1 MYPKSSDI
9 IESVD
14 NAFLFIVI
22 ISVIILLGVT
32 FTMIYFVIR
41 YSRKRN
47 PVPTNIEGNVW
58 LEATWI
64 AIPVI
69 LVLAMFYVGFSS
81 FKVLRTIPENAMQI
95 KVTGQMWK
103 WSFTYENGKASDTL
117 YVPINQPI
125 KLNLTSVDVNHS
137 FYIPAYR
144 IKEDVVPGID
154 NYLSFTPDELGS
166 YDVACAEYCG
176 MKHSYM
182 YTKVIVVTEN
192 YFEKWINTKTI
203 QQDTTQTAVKTN

>member
-81 FKVLRTIPENAMQI
+81 FKVLRTIPENAMQV

-144 IKEDVVPGID
+144 IKEDVVPGKE
-154 NYLSFTPDELGS
+154 NYLAFIPDKLGS

-182 YTKVIVVTEN
+182 YTKVVVVPEN
-192 YFEKWINTKTI
+192 DFKKWINTKTV
-203 QQDTTQTAVKTN
+203 QQDTTQAAANIR